1 MTKMEFVAELFGK
14 KLNEKFTVIYNDG
27 EKYTAY
33 FTVDNFITNDESLD
47 CQDGAIL
54 LDLLAGNAKIE

>member
-1 MTKMEFVAELFGK
+1 MTKMEVVAELFGK
-14 KLNEKFTVIYNDG
+14 KLNEEFTIIYDDG
-27 EKYTAY
+27 EKYIAY

-54 LDLLAGNAKIE
+54 LDLLSGNAKVE